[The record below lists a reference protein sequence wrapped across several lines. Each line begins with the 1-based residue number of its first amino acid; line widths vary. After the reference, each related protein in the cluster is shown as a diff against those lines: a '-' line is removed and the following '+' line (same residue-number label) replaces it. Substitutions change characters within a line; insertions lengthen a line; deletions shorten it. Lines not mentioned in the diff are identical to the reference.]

1 MLVLTRRLGESIVV
15 GGDIRVTIVS
25 VNGGKVRVAISAP
38 PEIAVNRLEVHERI
52 LSGQIN
58 TSSVQAVAC

>member
-15 GGDIRVTIVS
+15 DGDIRVTIVS
-25 VNGGKVRVAISAP
+25 INGSKVRVAVSAP

-58 TSSVQAVAC
+58 TSSAQAVAC